1 MFSNA
6 LIPIFC
12 TEEIRQ
18 MPKDFS
24 GAPGDAKV
32 PPFLVID
39 LEGLKCLS
47 ADFFLTISFW
57 LDHLHML
64 LLLNAFIL

>member
-32 PPFLVID
+32 PPLPCDRPGGSEMSI
-39 LEGLKCLS
+39 S
-47 ADFFLTISFW
+47 RFFFNHI
-57 LDHLHML
+57 
-64 LLLNAFIL
+64 ILA